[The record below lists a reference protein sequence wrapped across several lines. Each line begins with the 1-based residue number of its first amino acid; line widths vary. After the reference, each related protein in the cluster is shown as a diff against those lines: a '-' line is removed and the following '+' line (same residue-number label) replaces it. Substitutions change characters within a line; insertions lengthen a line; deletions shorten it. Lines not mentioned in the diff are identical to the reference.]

1 MYMYMYEKN
10 YKANSKL
17 AEVQGL
23 YFLGKKKKRKKKMSE
38 IASYKQRLRAK
49 IFNVSMSPEL
59 KISARKLGASGRSN
73 EATICI
79 LRA

>member
-1 MYMYMYEKN
+1 
-10 YKANSKL
+10 
-17 AEVQGL
+17 
-23 YFLGKKKKRKKKMSE
+23 MSE

-49 IFNVSMSPEL
+49 IFNISMSPEL
-59 KISARKLGASGRSN
+59 QISARKLGASERY